1 MERRFDAIV
10 LVPLSLVVGFAA
22 GVYVV
27 SGNIPMDIISQTATI
42 LLAAFVAII
51 MIELLI
57 RTVSDGVLSA
67 MHYDSDAE
75 SDERSEERAGEQGE
89 LTVLL
94 IRKGDVVGQMN
105 SWEFPMPKKKS
116 LYWLKKLGRIWWSR
130 PRVAG
135 NDEPK

>member
-10 LVPLSLVVGFAA
+10 LLPISLVVGFAA

-57 RTVSDGVLSA
+57 RTVIDGVLSV

-75 SDERSEERAGEQGE
+75 RDERSNERAGERGE

-94 IRKGDVVGQMN
+94 LRKGDVVGQMN
-105 SWEFPMPKKKS
+105 SWEIPLPRKKS
-116 LYWLKKLGRIWWSR
+116 DYWIKKLSRIWWSR
-130 PRVAG
+130 PPAAG
-135 NDEPK
+135 AEPK

>member
-10 LVPLSLVVGFAA
+10 LLPLSLVVGFAA

-27 SGNIPMDIISQTATI
+27 SGDIPITLISQTATI
-42 LLAAFVAII
+42 LLAAFIAMI

-57 RTVSDGVLSA
+57 RTISDGVLSA

-75 SDERSEERAGEQGE
+75 RDESSEKSAGERGE

-94 IRKGDVVGQMN
+94 LRKGAVVGQMN
-105 SWEFPMPKKKS
+105 SWEIPLPKKKRD
-116 LYWLKKLGRIWWSR
+116 YWLKKLARIWWSR
-130 PRVAG
+130 PSAAG
-135 NDEPK
+135 TETK

>member
-10 LVPLSLVVGFAA
+10 LLPLSLVVGFAA

-27 SGNIPMDIISQTATI
+27 SGDIPITLISQTATI
-42 LLAAFVAII
+42 LLAAFIAMI

-57 RTVSDGVLSA
+57 RTISDGVLSA

-75 SDERSEERAGEQGE
+75 RDDSSEERAGERGE

-94 IRKGDVVGQMN
+94 LRKGAVVGQMN
-105 SWEFPMPKKKS
+105 SWEIPLPKKKRD
-116 LYWLKKLGRIWWSR
+116 YWLKKLARIWWSR
-130 PRVAG
+130 PPAAG
-135 NDEPK
+135 AEPK